1 MDALFMVF
9 YIAMA
14 FLPLVAIGLV
24 AWVVVVWLRR
34 GKDGAAEDGG
44 SIVRRIYFY
53 VVAFASLMMWVN
65 GVVLLAQFAL
75 DGIFGGALISASN
88 TGIAA
93 GIAITVVGLPLWAF
107 HWRSIQRAAAD
118 APAEVRSIFRKLYIY
133 ITLGVSLAIAVYA
146 AVRLLRWALG
156 VDDFN
161 GYYLAA
167 PPLWALV
174 WAFHWRIEEREGQQ
188 TTDALIIRR
197 LYIYAASL
205 AGMVMLA
212 LGVGMVAYYILL
224 EGYNAVSGAEI
235 LSGERGLWRPALRGM
250 LCVAAVGGGVWWLHW
265 LHMARRDRGSE
276 LRQVYLYLFAIF
288 GGVIT
293 SLSAAGVIIRQT
305 LVWIFEAI
313 GGGTQQHHFDFL
325 PGSIAA
331 LSVGVALWAYHW
343 RTARDAAALSTDA
356 VNSSQRI
363 YNYILA
369 GIGTATIAVAVYM
382 LVNTL
387 IQLILAISES
397 VIVGSDLWASPIAN
411 IITLSALGVPIWGY
425 YWRKIQRSA
434 VRDANER
441 RDIAR
446 RIFIFAALGVGVLA
460 LLGSVSALLFVLLR
474 DLLNA
479 DLYIET
485 LDAVAAPLAIVAAT
499 VAFLPYYW
507 AVYAQDR
514 AAAPETAPS
523 ETAPLAG
530 AATDAMDVATL
541 AKMDAPA
548 PAKMDAPTPAKE
560 VTLLAGGDTDALI
573 KGLQAAL
580 GYPVAALRWA
590 DADATTPTLSDE
602 ACAQIAQRVAEAPGS
617 RVLLA
622 PDGDGL
628 RVLSYD

>member
-1 MDALFMVF
+1 MYEVLFLLF
-9 YIAMA
+9 AIAMILA
-14 FLPLVAIGLV
+14 QFGVIGLI
-24 AWVVVVWLRR
+24 AWVIIVWLRR

-53 VVAFASLMMWVN
+53 VVSFASLMMWVN

-107 HWRSIQRAAAD
+107 HWCSIQRAAAD

-224 EGYNAVSGAEI
+224 EGYNAVSGTEI

-313 GGGTQQHHFDFL
+313 GGGTQPHHFDFL

-343 RTARDAAALSTDA
+343 RNARDAAAASTAA

-387 IQLILAISES
+387 IQLILAVSES

-411 IITLSALGVPIWGY
+411 IITLGALGVPIWGY

-446 RIFIFAALGVGVLA
+446 RIFIFAALGVGVLS

-479 DLYIET
+479 ELYIET
-485 LDAVAAPLAIVAAT
+485 LDAVAAPLAIAAAT

-514 AAAPETAPS
+514 AAAPETPPS
-523 ETAPLAG
+523 KTAPLA
-530 AATDAMDVATL
+530 AAADATDVA
-541 AKMDAPA
+541 A

-560 VTLLAGGDTDALI
+560 VTLLAGGDADADALVQ
-573 KGLQAAL
+573 GLQAAL
-580 GYPVAALRWA
+580 GYPVTALRWA
-590 DADATTPTLSDE
+590 DVDAATPALSDE
-602 ACAQIAQRVAEAPGS
+602 ACAQIAQRVAAAAGR

-622 PDGDGL
+622 PDGEGL

>member
-1 MDALFMVF
+1 MDVLDALFMVF

-14 FLPLVAIGLV
+14 FLPLVAVGLV
-24 AWVVVVWLRR
+24 AWVVVAWLRR

-53 VVAFASLMMWVN
+53 VVSFASLMMWVN

-205 AGMVMLA
+205 AGMIMLA

-250 LCVAAVGGGVWWLHW
+250 LCVAVVGGGVWWLHW

-313 GGGTQQHHFDFL
+313 GGGTQPHHFDFL

-343 RTARDAAALSTDA
+343 RNARDAAAASTAA

-387 IQLILAISES
+387 IQLILAVSES

-411 IITLSALGVPIWGY
+411 IITLGALGVPIWGY

-434 VRDANER
+434 ARDANER

-446 RIFIFAALGVGVLA
+446 RIFIFAALGVGVLS

-479 DLYIET
+479 ELYIET
-485 LDAVAAPLAIVAAT
+485 LDAVAVPLAIVAAT

-514 AAAPETAPS
+514 AAAPETS
-523 ETAPLAG
+523 PLAD
-530 AATDAMDVATL
+530 AAADAMDAPAR

-548 PAKMDAPTPAKE
+548 PAKE
-560 VTLLAGGDTDALI
+560 VTLLAGGDADADALI
-573 KGLQAAL
+573 QGLQAAL

-590 DADATTPTLSDE
+590 DADAITPSLSAD
-602 ACAQIAQRVAEAPGS
+602 ACAQIAQRVADAHGS

-622 PDGDGL
+622 PEGEGL

>member
-1 MDALFMVF
+1 MYDVLFLLF
-9 YIAMA
+9 AIAMILA
-14 FLPLVAIGLV
+14 QCVAVGLI
-24 AWVVVVWLRR
+24 AWGIIVWLRR
-34 GKDGAAEDGG
+34 AKGSAVQDGG
-44 SIVRRIYFY
+44 GIVRRIYFY

-65 GVVLLAQFAL
+65 GVVLLAQFTL
-75 DGIFGGALISASN
+75 DGIFGGALLSASN

-93 GIAITVVGLPLWAF
+93 GVSLTIVGLPLWAF

-118 APAEVRSIFRKLYIY
+118 APAEIRSIFRKLYIY
-133 ITLGVSLAIAVYA
+133 ITLGVSLALAVYG

-167 PPLWALV
+167 LPLWALV
-174 WAFHWRIEEREGQQ
+174 WAFHWRIEEREGQS
-188 TTDALIIRR
+188 TPDALIVRH

-205 AGMVMLA
+205 AATAMLA
-212 LGVGMVAYYILL
+212 LGVGMAVYYILL

-250 LCVAAVGGGVWWLHW
+250 LCLAAVGGAVWWLHW
-265 LHMARRDRGSE
+265 LHMARRDHASE

-293 SLSAAGVIIRQT
+293 TLSAAGIIIRQT
-305 LVWIFEAI
+305 LVWIFESI
-313 GGGTQQHHFDFL
+313 GGGGEPHHFDFL
-325 PGSIAA
+325 PGAIAA

-343 RTARDAAALSTDA
+343 RSARQSAAASTA
-356 VNSSQRI
+356 AMNSSQRI

-387 IQLILAISES
+387 IQLALAMFES
-397 VIVGSDLWASPIAN
+397 VIIGSDLWANPIAN
-411 IITLSALGVPIWGY
+411 IIALSALGVPIWGY

-434 VRDANER
+434 TRDANER

-446 RIFIFAALGVGVLA
+446 RIFIFAALGVGVLS

-479 DLYIET
+479 ALHIET
-485 LDAVAAPLAIVAAT
+485 LDSASVPLAIVAAT

-507 AVYAQDR
+507 AIYAQDR
-514 AAAPETAPS
+514 AAAPETPTA
-523 ETAPLAG
+523 ETAPLAD
-530 AATDAMDVATL
+530 AATDSIDV
-541 AKMDAPA
+541 P
-548 PAKMDAPTPAKE
+548 PPEPTKE
-560 VTLLAGGDTDALI
+560 VTLLAGADADALI
-573 KGLQAAL
+573 QGLQAAL
-580 GYPVAALRWA
+580 GCPVSTLRWA
-590 DADATTPTLSDE
+590 DEDAATPALSDE
-602 ACAQIAQRVAEAPGS
+602 ACAQIAQRVSDAPGS

-622 PDGDGL
+622 PDGGGL
-628 RVLSYD
+628 RVLSYE

>member
-1 MDALFMVF
+1 MDVLFMVF

-14 FLPLVAIGLV
+14 FLPLVAVGLV

-34 GKDGAAEDGG
+34 GKDGASEDGG

-53 VVAFASLMMWVN
+53 VVSFASLMMWVN

-313 GGGTQQHHFDFL
+313 GDGTQPHHFDFL

-343 RTARDAAALSTDA
+343 RSARDAAAASTAA

-369 GIGTATIAVAVYM
+369 GIGTATLAVAVYM

-387 IQLILAISES
+387 IRLILAVSES

-411 IITLSALGVPIWGY
+411 IITLGALGVPIWGY

-434 VRDANER
+434 ARDANER

-446 RIFIFAALGVGVLA
+446 RIFIFAALGVGVLS

-499 VAFLPYYW
+499 AAFLPYYW

-514 AAAPETAPS
+514 AAAPETPPA
-523 ETAPLAG
+523 ETAPPSKTTLPAD
-530 AATDAMDVATL
+530 AATNA
-541 AKMDAPA
+541 MDAPV

-560 VTLLAGGDTDALI
+560 VTLLAGGDADALI
-573 KGLQAAL
+573 QGLQAAL
-580 GYPVAALRWA
+580 GYPVSMLRWA
-590 DADATTPTLSDE
+590 DADAATPALSDD
-602 ACAQIAQRVAEAPGS
+602 ACAQIAQRVADAAGR

-622 PDGDGL
+622 PEGDGL
-628 RVLSYD
+628 RVLSYE